1 MKSLPLLALGF
12 SVLLLGSGCQH
23 AVLSSS
29 DMQQKFF
36 SSLKNSSS
44 GEESALRSAHYYTLV
59 GRVDLALNELNHA
72 IALYPNNVRLLNA
85 VGGCY
90 DRLGNYAK
98 AREMYETALAQDAG
112 NNLVRNNFGYSRYLS
127 GDITGAET
135 IFKKILAD
143 DPNDTLARNNLGL
156 VWCRQGKEKE
166 ALSLWQKSDGD
177 IQAREKLHQVL
188 AYLGKPVDPTTDCCL
203 PNRRQISNGPCS
215 IE

>member
-1 MKSLPLLALGF
+1 MKSLPLLALSF

-23 AVLSSS
+23 AVTPSSEL
-29 DMQQKFF
+29 QQKFF

-44 GEESALRSAHYYTLV
+44 GEDSALRCARYHTLV

-72 IALYPNNVRLLNA
+72 IALDPNNVRLRNA
-85 VGGCY
+85 MGGCY

-98 AREMYETALAQDAG
+98 AREIYEMALAQDTG
-112 NNLVRNNFGYSRYLS
+112 NNLVRNNLGYSRYLS
-127 GDITGAET
+127 GDLAGAEN
-135 IFKKILAD
+135 IFQKILAD
-143 DPNDTLARNNLGL
+143 DPKDTLARNNLGL

-177 IQAREKLHQVL
+177 IQAREKLPSGFGL
-188 AYLGKPVDPTTDCCL
+188 SGETSRPKTDWCL
-203 PNRRQISNGPCS
+203 RSRRQHSNEPGS